1 MIDELKYLL
10 DVYKDNPKMLKILSP
25 LASMPEKDQAI
36 SLEIIKLVL
45 KLKPRKESKNDILP
59 YPKR

>member
-10 DVYKDNPKMLKILSP
+10 DCYKDNPKMLKILSP
-25 LASMPEKDQAI
+25 LASMPENDQRT

-45 KLKPRKESKNDILP
+45 KMQK
-59 YPKR
+59 

>member
-25 LASMPEKDQAI
+25 MASMPEKDQQT

-45 KLKPRKESKNDILP
+45 KIQEKI
-59 YPKR
+59 